1 MSTDPNARDQLTAE
15 ANRVRSNLL
24 RKVEQLDHRRHDA
37 FDVRLQIERHFL
49 QVAILG
55 GVFVVA
61 TAAAV
66 ALVVRRITTASERR
80 RRGRWRMAKRVWQ
93 DPEIAMGGERASA
106 LTELGRF
113 VLLGLLSTALT
124 LPAQRTLNRI
134 AAEDGHGTTK

>member
-1 MSTDPNARDQLTAE
+1 MTVDSKARDELTAE
-15 ANRVRSNLL
+15 ANQVRSNLL

-80 RRGRWRMAKRVWQ
+80 RRGSIAHRTPRAPQATLIPSIPLPSFAQ
-93 DPEIAMGGERASA
+93 DDV
-106 LTELGRF
+106 F
-113 VLLGLLSTALT
+113 
-124 LPAQRTLNRI
+124 
-134 AAEDGHGTTK
+134 